1 MSPRHLA
8 SYLVEAKADFPDPRA
23 LLVHDDKTLRRYV
36 LSWSPLLVRV
46 VREWPEDDSLAAV
59 WACVEV
65 DTEALGDLTGDSTP
79 DVRQNLRRLQALELI
94 YPDGTV
100 PTAVTRVV
108 NKLFNVA
115 TTDD

>member
-1 MSPRHLA
+1 MNPRHLA
-8 SYLVEAKADFPDPRA
+8 SYLIEAKQNFPPPRA
-23 LLVHDDKTLRRYV
+23 LLVVDDKTLRRYV

-46 VREWPEDDSLAAV
+46 VKDWPDDDSLAAV

-100 PTAVTRVV
+100 PEAVSRVV
-108 NKLFNVA
+108 NKLFNGA
-115 TTDD
+115 TADD